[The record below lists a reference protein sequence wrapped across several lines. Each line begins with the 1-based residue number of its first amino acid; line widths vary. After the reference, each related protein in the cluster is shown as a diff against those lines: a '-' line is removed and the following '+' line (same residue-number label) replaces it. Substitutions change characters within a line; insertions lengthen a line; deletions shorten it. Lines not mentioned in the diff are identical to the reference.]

1 MIRNVELNN
10 YMYSFDSL
18 SDFYK
23 YICETSLNDVFRFR
37 KLISSECN
45 SDALRFTKTRSFEQA
60 SELLKNGWKEMAATI
75 EQKLD
80 AEKNQI
86 ELAVKNKMFYDV
98 QGFQCSVPRY
108 LQGIPTNMISVK
120 KMPCKKKVITICK
133 SVNYSASVDADTI
146 IKESVKT
153 LQIVR
158 KLEAQGYAVNV
169 DIAIGAKGNVKLF
182 AKIRIKNSSERLNVS
197 KMAFPLVHP
206 SMLRRLMFRFIEV
219 CPDTTKDFAYGYGS
233 PIKFDEMK
241 RVIKNEYIIP
251 SQILTDMNKLKDI
264 NSIESI
270 EGV

>member
-1 MIRNVELNN
+1 MP
-10 YMYSFDSL
+10 
-18 SDFYK
+18 
-23 YICETSLNDVFRFR
+23 
-37 KLISSECN
+37 
-45 SDALRFTKTRSFEQA
+45 LRFTKTRSFEQA

-75 EQKLD
+75 EQKLE

-86 ELAVKNKMFYDV
+86 ELAAKNKMFYDV

-108 LQGIPTNMISVK
+108 LQGIPTNMISMK

-158 KLEAQGYAVNV
+158 KLEMQGYAVNV
-169 DIAIGAKGNVKLF
+169 DIALGAKGNVKLF

-219 CPDTTKDFAYGYGS
+219 CPDATKDFAYG
-233 PIKFDEMK
+233 
-241 RVIKNEYIIP
+241 
-251 SQILTDMNKLKDI
+251 
-264 NSIESI
+264 
-270 EGV
+270 